1 MVKYI
6 FDNNNGL
13 WYELIGDY
21 YLPCLT
27 LPAKEERS
35 IGIWGRRYLQ
45 YIKEYRKPLY
55 IELLTNGSLN
65 TYLSEIDEQAEN
77 MFFRLVKEL
86 VEKECITEKFK
97 SENQMLWIQQMNT
110 VRETAMEIVNND
122 LIYA

>member
-55 IELLTNGSLN
+55 IELFTNGSIN